1 MIKNKNIITIIKRR
15 NSIHRVDN
23 IKRIC
28 LSNKRLMLRISRAL
42 RNTKIT
48 VIEIKKNMR
57 LEKRSIMIKKKE
69 ILLNEEINIGMIV
82 DKILIRHKED
92 TIEMIETINSIKIQG
107 IKDMKLN
114 QEIHETMTDM
124 IEDMMLE
131 ILETIETKG
140 KKEIMIDEEKEILE
154 KGMSTNHIIETEE
167 NNDLRRMLRERRK

>member
-15 NSIHRVDN
+15 NSIYRVDN

-69 ILLNEEINIGMIV
+69 ILMNEEINIDIIV

-92 TIEMIETINSIKIQG
+92 TIEMIETIKSIKIQG

-114 QEIHETMTDM
+114 QEILETMTDM
-124 IEDMMLE
+124 IEDMMLG
-131 ILETIETKG
+131 ILETIETIEQ
-140 KKEIMIDEEKEILE
+140 KEIMIDEGKEILE
-154 KGMSTNHIIETEE
+154 KGMSINHIVETEE